1 MPLKRELGL
10 AAAIAVVCGESIA
23 LGIFLT
29 PAAMAKSLGSPALL
43 LAVWV
48 GMAIMAIAG
57 ALCYANLAVRFPE
70 AGGLYVYLR
79 HFYGARVGFLYGW
92 MSIAVMDSGIAAA
105 LAVGAAGYFGGIVPG
120 ADTHPVLTATL
131 LLVLVNALHYRG
143 IQVGGRFMA
152 VTNWLKLGL

>member
-1 MPLKRELGL
+1 MGLKRELGL

-48 GMAIMAIAG
+48 GMATMAVAG
-57 ALCYANLAVRFPE
+57 ALCYAKLAVRFPE

-79 HFYGARVGFLYGW
+79 HFYGERVGFLYGW
-92 MSIAVMDSGIAAA
+92 LSIVVMDSGIAAA
-105 LAVGAAGYFGGIVPG
+105 LAVGAAGYVGGIFPSAG
-120 ADTHPVLTATL
+120 QHPVVIATA
-131 LLVLVNALHYRG
+131 LLVVVAALHYRG

-152 VTNWLKLGL
+152 ITNWLK